1 MKNKKSEVIN
11 IFNED
16 GQSLEELIEEILYN
30 YIREKID
37 NGNI

>member
-11 IFNED
+11 VFNEN
-16 GQSLEELIEEILYN
+16 GKTLEELIEEMLYN